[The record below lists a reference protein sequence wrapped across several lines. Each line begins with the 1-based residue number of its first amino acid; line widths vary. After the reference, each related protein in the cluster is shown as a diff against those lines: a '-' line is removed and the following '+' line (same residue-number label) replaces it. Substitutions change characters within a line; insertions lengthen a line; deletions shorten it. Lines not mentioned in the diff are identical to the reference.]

1 MQTLRVDW
9 RNSNIFVSDK
19 NQCRNPN
26 PVDLVVYPL
35 AGDDASSGPC
45 HTKPMISTHT
55 ASPLM
60 ALLSPYRV
68 GEKGTS
74 EHNRHH
80 PIDHQAQSKPAGHER
95 ELSVL
100 CNIFAGL
107 RISGSLQQDQR
118 PHKLGVPGSETQANK
133 ASHRKAKKVA
143 GRTA

>member
-35 AGDDASSGPC
+35 AGDDASSGPG
-45 HTKPMISTHT
+45 HTKPMSATPT
-55 ASPLM
+55 ASPLT

-68 GEKGTS
+68 GDKGTS

-80 PIDHQAQSKPAGHER
+80 PIDHQSQSEPAGHEPGC
-95 ELSVL
+95 SAL
-100 CNIFAGL
+100 CTLF
-107 RISGSLQQDQR
+107 
-118 PHKLGVPGSETQANK
+118 
-133 ASHRKAKKVA
+133 
-143 GRTA
+143 